1 MQTIMTVKERLSQQR
16 RGGRNGR
23 PRNAA
28 PSRIS
33 LPERG
38 GEIMKKARP
47 VLFAAAALLLV
58 LFLTMFAG
66 RLRSGEDPVR
76 YSYDDGAGVFEFLAS
91 PGCSIFDIAI
101 SNVGGEA
108 AVRSEIP
115 SEFSVKVAGQG
126 TAYVTVYYTDAESVE
141 HTVTFELVISYS
153 GPSMVHIQ
161 DETGRRIGTDV
172 LIVATQAEGGT

>member
-1 MQTIMTVKERLSQQR
+1 MT
-16 RGGRNGR
+16 
-23 PRNAA
+23 
-28 PSRIS
+28 
-33 LPERG
+33 
-38 GEIMKKARP
+38 KARA
-47 VLFAAAALLLV
+47 VLFVAAALLLV

-76 YSYDDGAGVFEFLAS
+76 YSYDDGAGVFEFLAA
-91 PGCSIFDIAI
+91 PGCSIFDITI

-108 AVRSEIP
+108 AIRSEIP
-115 SEFSVKVAGQG
+115 SEFSVKVADQG
-126 TAYVTVYYTDAESVE
+126 TAYVTVYYTDAESVG